1 MVFGRLAGLLGGGRH
16 EGEEYDDEHIED
28 QSSGESDDYGSKND
42 SEEEDHVK
50 ETNDAEKNN
59 EVVAGLGTLEEN
71 GEGSEEN
78 GDGSD
83 ENGDGSEENG
93 YGSEENQNGSEENG
107 EIEDGDAACEKG
119 ELAEVAP
126 ETPPAVAVGHPSED
140 PAVLPEVIP
149 PAAVVAPLAAVKG
162 HPRVSAGG
170 TFALGLGQIFAP
182 DPVYLE
188 SALEPAPIA
197 AVSQSTVLGFLG
209 QMVAPDPKFRP
220 GKVNEESI
228 SNHNGDGG
236 LMSRLAAI
244 VAPVDPKYADLLVET
259 TGPPPPPESFEL
271 LRLPGSAPDVVG
283 TKEGI
288 VPPMEPVKAASESS
302 ESSAGSFVKVGAA

>member
-16 EGEEYDDEHIED
+16 EEGEEYDDEHIED
-28 QSSGESDDYGSKND
+28 QSSGESDDCGSKND

-50 ETNDAEKNN
+50 ETNDAEKNT
-59 EVVAGLGTLEEN
+59 EVVAGLGTKEIEEN
-71 GEGSEEN
+71 GE
-78 GDGSD
+78 GSD

-220 GKVNEESI
+220 GKVNEGSI
-228 SNHNGDGG
+228 SYHNGDGG

-244 VAPVDPKYADLLVET
+244 VAPVDPKYADLLVES

-271 LRLPGSAPDVVG
+271 LRLPASAPDVVG

-288 VPPMEPVKAASESS
+288 VPLMQSVKAASESS

>member
-1 MVFGRLAGLLGGGRH
+1 MLAGLLGGGRH
-16 EGEEYDDEHIED
+16 EEGEEYDDEHIED
-28 QSSGESDDYGSKND
+28 QSSGESDDCGSKND

-50 ETNDAEKNN
+50 ETNDAEKNT
-59 EVVAGLGTLEEN
+59 EVVAGLGTKEI
-71 GEGSEEN
+71 EEN

-83 ENGDGSEENG
+83 ENE
-93 YGSEENQNGSEENG
+93 NGSEENG

-149 PAAVVAPLAAVKG
+149 PAAVVAPLAAVKA

-209 QMVAPDPKFRP
+209 QMVAPYPKFRP
-220 GKVNEESI
+220 GS
-228 SNHNGDGG
+228 
-236 LMSRLAAI
+236 
-244 VAPVDPKYADLLVET
+244 
-259 TGPPPPPESFEL
+259 EL
-271 LRLPGSAPDVVG
+271 RIRRDHLS
-283 TKEGI
+283 
-288 VPPMEPVKAASESS
+288 
-302 ESSAGSFVKVGAA
+302 

>member
-1 MVFGRLAGLLGGGRH
+1 MVFGRLAGLLGGGRNE

-28 QSSGESDDYGSKND
+28 QSSGENDDYGSKND

-50 ETNDAEKNN
+50 ETNDTEEKK
-59 EVVAGLGTLEEN
+59 EVLADLGTKEIEENGKGSDEEN
-71 GEGSEEN
+71 GEGSERA
-78 GDGSD
+78 DV
-83 ENGDGSEENG
+83 
-93 YGSEENQNGSEENG
+93 
-107 EIEDGDAACEKG
+107 DAACEKG
-119 ELAEVAP
+119 EPTEVAP
-126 ETPPAVAVGHPSED
+126 ETPPVVAVGHPSEES
-140 PAVLPEVIP
+140 AVLAEVVP
-149 PAAVVAPLAAVKG
+149 PGAVVAPLAAVEA

-220 GKVNEESI
+220 GKVDEGSI

-244 VAPVDPKYADLLVET
+244 VAPVDPKYADLLVES

-271 LRLPGSAPDVVG
+271 LRLPASAPDVVG

-288 VPPMEPVKAASESS
+288 VPPMQSVKAASESS

>member
-1 MVFGRLAGLLGGGRH
+1 MVFGRLAGLLGGGRYE

-28 QSSGESDDYGSKND
+28 QSSGENDDCGSKND

-50 ETNDAEKNN
+50 ETNDTDEKK
-59 EVVAGLGTLEEN
+59 EVVAGLGTKEIEENGKGSDEEN
-71 GEGSEEN
+71 GEGSERA
-78 GDGSD
+78 DV
-83 ENGDGSEENG
+83 
-93 YGSEENQNGSEENG
+93 
-107 EIEDGDAACEKG
+107 DAAFEKG
-119 ELAEVAP
+119 EPAEVAP
-126 ETPPAVAVGHPSED
+126 ETPPAVAVGHPSEE
-140 PAVLPEVIP
+140 PAVLAEVVP
-149 PAAVVAPLAAVKG
+149 PAAVVAPPAAVEA

-209 QMVAPDPKFRP
+209 QMVAPDPKFRS
-220 GKVNEESI
+220 GKVDEDI

-244 VAPVDPKYADLLVET
+244 VAPVDPKYADLLVEAT
-259 TGPPPPPESFEL
+259 RSPPPPESFEL
-271 LRLPGSAPDVVG
+271 LRFPGSAPDVIG

-288 VPPMEPVKAASESS
+288 VPPIQPVKAASESS